1 MNTNTAVR
9 RSILSSLDLTKVITK
24 KMTNKEVLINGS
36 IENRTKAVY
45 MASVSDGAE
54 YAGLTIHGRTE
65 SDALNKLN
73 DAILARFKK
82 NHNEDYE
89 RIVRNTHYNIE
100 D

>member
-24 KMTNKEVLINGS
+24 KLTKKEVLINGS
-36 IENRTKAVY
+36 IVDRTKAVY
-45 MASVSDGAE
+45 MASVSEGAE
-54 YAGLTIHGRTE
+54 YAGLEIHGRTE

-82 NHNEDYE
+82 NHNDDYE
-89 RIVRNTHYNIE
+89 RIKRNILYSIE